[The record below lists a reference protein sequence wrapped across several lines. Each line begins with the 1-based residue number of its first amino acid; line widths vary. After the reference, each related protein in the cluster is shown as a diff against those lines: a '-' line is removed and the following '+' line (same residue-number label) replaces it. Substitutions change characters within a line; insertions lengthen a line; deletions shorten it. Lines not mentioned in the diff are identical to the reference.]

1 MKEIRVFM
9 SFLLIRRERR
19 SFWMDMRWVETP
31 IGTLKTRNLKT
42 YFLDILPSNVFLGTF
57 FWSWMETTNA
67 LHPLCPQ

>member
-42 YFLDILPSNVFLGTF
+42 FLDILPSNVFLRKKI
-57 FWSWMETTNA
+57 WSWMEITNA